1 MYLFIFFLNASFR
14 SCRAFICHRDIWMH
28 FFCSFLQDKTKAPP
42 CGEHSHADCGMDVF
56 YQRKAEERSFIW
68 EKDVQR
74 YQVPALVQSAVNQ
87 IIAAFTK
94 MARDIRK

>member
-1 MYLFIFFLNASFR
+1 MHLYVIETYGCIFFVLFYRTKQKLPHVESIPMLIAV
-14 SCRAFICHRDIWMH
+14 WM
-28 FFCSFLQDKTKAPP
+28 F
-42 CGEHSHADCGMDVF
+42 F